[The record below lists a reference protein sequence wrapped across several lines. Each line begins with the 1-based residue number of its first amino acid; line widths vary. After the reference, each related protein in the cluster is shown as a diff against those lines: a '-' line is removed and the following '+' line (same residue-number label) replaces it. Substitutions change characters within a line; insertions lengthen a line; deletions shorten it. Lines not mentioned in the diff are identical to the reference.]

1 MKKFTTIIAVA
12 APLPLSNVDTDL
24 ILPAQFMKGL
34 TREGLGD
41 HLFQT
46 QRYDSDGRA
55 RPDFILNHPQCRQAR
70 ILITDRNFGCGS
82 SREHAVWAITDF
94 GIRCIIAPS
103 FGEIFA
109 SNARKNGLL
118 LITLSDDACRDLH
131 ETVADSEYAPVTVNL
146 VDQQIILSSGD
157 IIAFTIDQNDRRI
170 LLNGLDD
177 IARTL
182 QHSDAIER
190 FENAA

>member
-1 MKKFTTIIAVA
+1 MKKFTSITAVA
-12 APLPLSNVDTDL
+12 APLSLSNVDTDL
-24 ILPAQFMKGL
+24 ILPAQYMKGL

-46 QRYDSDGRA
+46 QRYDSGGRSL
-55 RPDFILNHPQCRQAR
+55 PEFILNHPQCRQAK
-70 ILITDRNFGCGS
+70 ILIAERNFGCGS

-103 FGEIFA
+103 FGDIFA

-118 LITLSDDACRDLH
+118 LITLSDDLCHDLR
-131 ETVADSEYAPVTVNL
+131 ETVADSQYSKVTVNL
-146 VDQQIILSSGD
+146 VDQQIILLSGD
-157 IIAFTIDQNDRRI
+157 IITFTIDQNDRRI

-177 IARTL
+177 ISRTL